1 MLRALMTLSG
11 LTLVSRVLGLV
22 RDMMISHYIG
32 VNSRSD
38 AWNAAFQLPNLFR
51 RIFGEGAFNSA
62 FIPMYTGKLKEG
74 EEQAFEFGNKV
85 VFMLALILALLFVI
99 FFIFLKQILWVI
111 NWGFEPEVLAET
123 VALSLMRL
131 PCAPRLGAP

>member
-62 FIPMYTGKLKEG
+62 FIPMYTGKLK
-74 EEQAFEFGNKV
+74 K
-85 VFMLALILALLFVI
+85 
-99 FFIFLKQILWVI
+99 
-111 NWGFEPEVLAET
+111 
-123 VALSLMRL
+123 
-131 PCAPRLGAP
+131 